1 MKIRNQKRLIFIL
14 GSLFLVLLIAWF
26 AFLKPLTTVEEN
38 KDVELDLL
46 DGEVPIT
53 SRLTNFYI
61 FAPIED
67 RSGIQ
72 SIDVE
77 NEFGGYR
84 VYRDAA
90 DAFQLEGFPGL
101 SFNQE
106 LFSSLVVTTSKP
118 TAMMRVGQDLD
129 EAGLAEYGLD
139 HPQASWTV
147 TSTTGEKYKIF
158 VGDELLT
165 EGGYYVSYEGR
176 PGAAYIMS
184 QTLADT
190 ILQPAYKL
198 LSPLLT
204 AGLSTNTY
212 FFVDEF
218 TVMHGE
224 DLFVHITRLKPEQQ
238 KNPDAIVEVKLTWPR
253 PENTANGEVYDI
265 NDDLYFQILYNFM
278 ALEGEEVVAFMP
290 TDEEL
295 AQFGLAEPAYTIMYN
310 FHENAEETGQVYEFI
325 IFVSSV
331 QPDGSY
337 YAVSNLY
344 GYSTVVKVGAD
355 KLGWLER
362 DAFAW
367 IFPTPFFENITN
379 VNRITL
385 KGADVDVDY
394 RLTHGTDENGNPT
407 LDVVEVNSGVSIPNA
422 EVNNFRQYYKTMLNI
437 TNQEYVSL
445 TEEDKA
451 LLLADESRVRL
462 IMTYEN
468 GSGEVNEF
476 KFYQYYEA
484 STGHISGGK
493 IFVVVNGVGEFYTT
507 NDLVDKVVN
516 DTARV
521 LDGLDVDAY
530 GHN

>member
-14 GSLFLVLLIAWF
+14 GGAFLVLLIAWF

-46 DGEVPIT
+46 EGEVPIT

-295 AQFGLAEPAYTIMYN
+295 E
-310 FHENAEETGQVYEFI
+310 
-325 IFVSSV
+325 
-331 QPDGSY
+331 
-337 YAVSNLY
+337 YAVVNIEEQHRRVDLIIPHVAPAS
-344 GYSTVVKVGAD
+344 VK
-355 KLGWLER
+355 
-362 DAFAW
+362 
-367 IFPTPFFENITN
+367 
-379 VNRITL
+379 
-385 KGADVDVDY
+385 
-394 RLTHGTDENGNPT
+394 RLIDR
-407 LDVVEVNSGVSIPNA
+407 NA
-422 EVNNFRQYYKTMLNI
+422 YINDLNI
-437 TNQEYVSL
+437 FLDTVMHNTRYQKWYFGSL
-445 TEEDKA
+445 HEDRPLSDQLICVFEEVY
-451 LLLADESRVRL
+451 SF
-462 IMTYEN
+462 N
-468 GSGEVNEF
+468 
-476 KFYQYYEA
+476 
-484 STGHISGGK
+484 
-493 IFVVVNGVGEFYTT
+493 
-507 NDLVDKVVN
+507 
-516 DTARV
+516 
-521 LDGLDVDAY
+521 
-530 GHN
+530 